1 VSKPV
6 SLAAA
11 ALELGMSVR
20 NLHRELAAG
29 APVVRQG
36 KPGRGRSTLVSV
48 EAIAAWRRL
57 RSASQAT
64 DVLQV
69 FAAEIPELLAGAM
82 YDAFI
87 AIEGPH
93 KRPCADV
100 LAGAWFRASN
110 ALLNRLR
117 EKSPAVPFDLPQ
129 PDKIVMLCR
138 IFEHSGKVRP

>member
-1 VSKPV
+1 VKPV
-6 SLAAA
+6 TLKQAAI
-11 ALELGMSVR
+11 ELDCDERTLSR
-20 NLHRELAAG
+20 DIAAG
-29 APVVRQG
+29 APVLTKGRR
-36 KPGRGRSTLVSV
+36 GRGRSTLVSV
-48 EAIAAWRRL
+48 EAIAAWRRA
-57 RSASQAT
+57 RSAPQAS
-64 DVLQV
+64 DLMLV

-117 EKSPAVPFDLPQ
+117 ETSPAVPFDLPQ
-129 PDKIVMLCR
+129 PEKIVMLCR
-138 IFEHSGKVRP
+138 IFGHYGKVRP